1 MVNRTAT
8 AMNDHNSVLIIDDD
22 IKLCHVLSIVINK
35 AGYTTYTANDG
46 RAGIEMLRK
55 ESPAVVVLDLR
66 MSGMDGIEVLKQ
78 IKKISSETPVIII
91 TAYSRVQSAVEAIKL
106 GAYDYLSKPFD
117 NDEIVI
123 TVQRAIK
130 ERALQQEIHALKAQ
144 LNHAMP
150 LFEQMGHS
158 DAIIKLNELVDRVAP
173 TNFTVV
179 LYGETGSG
187 KEVVARYI
195 HNRSHRGDKPFV
207 VVDCGSIPETL
218 IESELFGYEKGAF
231 TGADRQK
238 AGQFENASGGT
249 LFLDEIGNLPVSM
262 QNKLL
267 RALQERQVR
276 RLGGDKETA
285 VDVRVV
291 VAGNERLE
299 SLVKSG
305 RFRMDLYQRLNEF
318 HIEIPPLRKRKDDI
332 VFLSKWFLDATNT
345 ELNKDV
351 HGFTKEAL
359 DILLAYNWPGNVREL
374 RNVIRRAV
382 LLSSEMIEPAYLP
395 PLTNTPATEQGTSF
409 VETHGSA
416 SLHQTQTHSSA
427 SLHQTQTH
435 SSASL
440 HQKPGKG
447 HVMPEEPA
455 PGISGSG
462 DATKQTISLDV
473 DMDNDKDFSLHAHI
487 KSIEKTLIENAL
499 LRTQGNKSKAA
510 KLLKIDYTTL
520 HYKIKEYGI
529 KILTRT
535 EIARNEKVS

>member
-1 MVNRTAT
+1 MRSYISLV
-8 AMNDHNSVLIIDDD
+8 
-22 IKLCHVLSIVINK
+22 IKK

-46 RAGIEMLRK
+46 RTGIEMLHK

-66 MSGMDGIEVLKQ
+66 MPGMDGIEVLKQ

-130 ERALQQEIHALKAQ
+130 ERAMQQEIHTLKAQ

-195 HNRSHRGDKPFV
+195 HNRSPRGDKPFV
-207 VVDCGSIPETL
+207 VLDCGSIPETL

-238 AGQFENASGGT
+238 AGQFENASDGT
-249 LFLDEIGNLPVSM
+249 LFLDEIGNLPISM

-276 RLGGDKETA
+276 RLGGDKEIA

-345 ELNKDV
+345 ELNKHV
-351 HGFTKEAL
+351 YGFTKEAL

-395 PLTNTPATEQGTSF
+395 PLINTLEPEQSASF
-409 VETHGSA
+409 VE
-416 SLHQTQTHSSA
+416 THSSA

-435 SSASL
+435 GSASL
-440 HQKPGKG
+440 HREENKDQ
-447 HVMPEEPA
+447 VMPGEPA
-455 PGISGSG
+455 AGIPGSG
-462 DATKQTISLDV
+462 DTTKQTISLDV
-473 DMDNDKDFSLHAHI
+473 DMDNDFSLHACI
-487 KSIEKTLIENAL
+487 EIIEKKLIENAL
-499 LRTQGNKSKAA
+499 LWTQGNKSKAA
-510 KLLKIDYTTL
+510 KLLKIDYSTL

-535 EIARNEKVS
+535 EIARDEKGV

>member
-8 AMNDHNSVLIIDDD
+8 AVNSHNSVLIIDDD
-22 IKLCHVLSIVINK
+22 IKLCNVLSLVINK

-46 RAGIEMLRK
+46 HAGIEKLHK

-66 MSGMDGIEVLKQ
+66 MPGMDGIEVLKQ
-78 IKKISSETPVIII
+78 IKKISGETPVIII

-123 TVQRAIK
+123 TIQRAIK
-130 ERALQQEIHALKAQ
+130 ERAMQQEIHALKAQ

-195 HNRSHRGDKPFV
+195 HNRSPRGDKPFV

-249 LFLDEIGNLPVSM
+249 LLLDEIGNLPVSM

-276 RLGGDKETA
+276 RLGGDKEIA
-285 VDVRVV
+285 VDVRVI

-345 ELNKDV
+345 ELNKHV
-351 HGFTKEAL
+351 HGFTKDAL
-359 DILLAYNWPGNVREL
+359 DILLAYDWPGNVREL

-395 PLTNTPATEQGTSF
+395 PLTNTLEPGQSAGRAVEPF
-409 VETHGSA
+409 FAETHGSA
-416 SLHQTQTHSSA
+416 SLHREEN
-427 SLHQTQTH
+427 
-435 SSASL
+435 
-440 HQKPGKG
+440 KDRVVPG
-447 HVMPEEPA
+447 EPA
-455 PGISGSG
+455 AGIPGSE
-462 DATKQTISLDV
+462 DPTKQTISLDV
-473 DMDNDKDFSLHAHI
+473 DMDNDKDFSLHACI
-487 KSIEKTLIENAL
+487 EIIEKKLIENAL
-499 LRTQGNKSKAA
+499 IWTQGNKSKAA
-510 KLLKIDYTTL
+510 KILKIDYSTL

-529 KILTRT
+529 RILTRT
-535 EIARNEKVS
+535 KIARDNKGI

>member
-8 AMNDHNSVLIIDDD
+8 AVNAHNKVLIIDDD
-22 IKLCHVLSIVINK
+22 IKLCNVLSLVINK
-35 AGYTTYTANDG
+35 AGYTTCTANDG
-46 RAGIEMLRK
+46 RTGMEMFHK
-55 ESPAVVVLDLR
+55 EFPAVVVLDLR
-66 MSGMDGIEVLKQ
+66 MPGMDGIEVLKQ

-123 TVQRAIK
+123 TIQRAIK
-130 ERALQQEIHALKAQ
+130 KRAMQQEIHTLKAQ

-158 DAIIKLNELVDRVAP
+158 DAIIKLNEQVDSVAP

-195 HNRSHRGDKPFV
+195 HHRSPRGDKPFV

-238 AGQFENASGGT
+238 PGQFENASDGT
-249 LFLDEIGNLPVSM
+249 LFLDEIGNLPISM

-276 RLGGDKETA
+276 RLGGDKEIA

-291 VAGNERLE
+291 AAGNERLE

-345 ELNKDV
+345 ELNK
-351 HGFTKEAL
+351 HIYGFTKEAL

-382 LLSSEMIEPAYLP
+382 LLSSEMIEPACLP
-395 PLTNTPATEQGTSF
+395 PLTGAPETEECTSF
-409 VETHGSA
+409 VE
-416 SLHQTQTHSSA
+416 THSSA
-427 SLHQTQTH
+427 SLH
-435 SSASL
+435 L
-440 HQKPGKG
+440 KPGKD
-447 HVMPEEPA
+447 HAVPEEPA

-462 DATKQTISLDV
+462 DTTKQTISLDV
-473 DMDNDKDFSLHAHI
+473 DMDNDKDFSLHACI
-487 KSIEKTLIENAL
+487 ESIEKQLIENAL

-510 KLLKIDYTTL
+510 RLLKIDYTTL

-535 EIARNEKVS
+535 EIARDEKGV

>member
-1 MVNRTAT
+1 M
-8 AMNDHNSVLIIDDD
+8 
-22 IKLCHVLSIVINK
+22 
-35 AGYTTYTANDG
+35 
-46 RAGIEMLRK
+46 
-55 ESPAVVVLDLR
+55 P
-66 MSGMDGIEVLKQ
+66 GMDGIEVLKQ
-78 IKKISSETPVIII
+78 IKKISSETPVVII
-91 TAYSRVQSAVEAIKL
+91 TAYGRVQSAVEAIKL

-130 ERALQQEIHALKAQ
+130 ERAMQQEIHALKAQ

-173 TNFTVV
+173 TNCTVV

-195 HNRSHRGDKPFV
+195 HNRSPRRDKPFV
-207 VVDCGSIPETL
+207 AVDCGSIPETL

-231 TGADRQK
+231 TGADQQK
-238 AGQFENASGGT
+238 AGQFENASGST
-249 LFLDEIGNLPVSM
+249 LFLDEIGNLPISM

-276 RLGGDKETA
+276 RLGGNKEIA
-285 VDVRVV
+285 VDVRVI

-345 ELNKDV
+345 ELNKHV

-395 PLTNTPATEQGTSF
+395 PLTNTLEPEQSTSRAAKPFF
-409 VETHGSA
+409 VETHDSA
-416 SLHQTQTHSSA
+416 SLHREENKDQ
-427 SLHQTQTH
+427 
-435 SSASL
+435 
-440 HQKPGKG
+440 
-447 HVMPEEPA
+447 VMPGEQA
-455 PGISGSG
+455 TGLSGSENT
-462 DATKQTISLDV
+462 TKQTISLDV
-473 DMDNDKDFSLHAHI
+473 DMDNDKEFSLHACI
-487 KSIEKTLIENAL
+487 ESIEKKLIENAL
-499 LRTQGNKSKAA
+499 IWTQGNKSKAA
-510 KLLKIDYTTL
+510 KILKIDYSTL
-520 HYKIKEYGI
+520 HYKIKEYRI

-535 EIARNEKVS
+535 EIVRDEKGV

>member
-8 AMNDHNSVLIIDDD
+8 AVNAHNSVLIIDDD
-22 IKLCHVLSIVINK
+22 IKLSNALSIVIHK

-46 RAGIEMLRK
+46 RAGIEMLHK
-55 ESPAVVVLDLR
+55 ESPAVVILDLR
-66 MSGMDGIEVLKQ
+66 MPGMDGIEVLKQ

-117 NDEIVI
+117 NDEIAI

-130 ERALQQEIHALKAQ
+130 ERAMRQEIHALKAQ

-158 DAIIKLNELVDRVAP
+158 DAIIKLNELVNHVAP

-195 HNRSHRGDKPFV
+195 HNRSPRGDKPFV

-276 RLGGDKETA
+276 RLGGDKEIA

-332 VFLSKWFLDATNT
+332 VFLSKWFLDATNA
-345 ELNKDV
+345 ELSKHV
-351 HGFTKEAL
+351 QGFTKDAL

-382 LLSSEMIEPAYLP
+382 LLSSEMIEPACLP
-395 PLTNTPATEQGTSF
+395 PLTNTPVF
-409 VETHGSA
+409 VETHGGAALDTHGSQTHCSA
-416 SLHQTQTHSSA
+416 SLHLKQ
-427 SLHQTQTH
+427 
-435 SSASL
+435 
-440 HQKPGKG
+440 GKY
-447 HVMPEEPA
+447 HVIPEEPA

-473 DMDNDKDFSLHAHI
+473 DMDNDKDFSFHACI
-487 KSIEKTLIENAL
+487 ESIEKKLIENAL
-499 LRTQGNKSKAA
+499 IRTQGNKSKAA
-510 KLLKIDYTTL
+510 RLLKIDYTTL

-535 EIARNEKVS
+535 EIARDEKGV

>member
-8 AMNDHNSVLIIDDD
+8 AVNSHNSVLIIDDD
-22 IKLCHVLSIVINK
+22 IKLCNVLSLVINK

-46 RAGIEMLRK
+46 HAGIEKLHK

-66 MSGMDGIEVLKQ
+66 MPGMDGIEVLKQ
-78 IKKISSETPVIII
+78 IKKISGETPVIII

-123 TVQRAIK
+123 TIQRAIK
-130 ERALQQEIHALKAQ
+130 ERAMQQEIHALKAQ

-195 HNRSHRGDKPFV
+195 HNRSPRGDKPFV

-249 LFLDEIGNLPVSM
+249 LLLDEIGNLPVSM

-276 RLGGDKETA
+276 RLGGDKEIA
-285 VDVRVV
+285 VDVRVI

-345 ELNKDV
+345 ELNKHV

-382 LLSSEMIEPAYLP
+382 LLSPEMIEPACLP
-395 PLTNTPATEQGTSF
+395 PLTGTPETEESTSF
-409 VETHGSA
+409 VE
-416 SLHQTQTHSSA
+416 THSSA
-427 SLHQTQTH
+427 SLH
-435 SSASL
+435 L
-440 HQKPGKG
+440 KPGKD

-455 PGISGSG
+455 SGISGSE
-462 DATKQTISLDV
+462 DTTKQTISLDV
-473 DMDNDKDFSLHAHI
+473 DMDNDKDFSLHACI
-487 KSIEKTLIENAL
+487 ENIEKQLIENAL
-499 LRTQGNKSKAA
+499 IRTQGNKSKAA
-510 KLLKIDYTTL
+510 KLLKIDYSTL

-535 EIARNEKVS
+535 EISRDEKDV

>member
-46 RAGIEMLRK
+46 RAGIEMFHK

-130 ERALQQEIHALKAQ
+130 ERAMQQEIHALKAQ

-195 HNRSHRGDKPFV
+195 HNRSPRGDKPFV

-238 AGQFENASGGT
+238 PGQFENASGGT

-345 ELNKDV
+345 ELNKHV

-359 DILLAYNWPGNVREL
+359 DRLLAYNWPGNVREL

-395 PLTNTPATEQGTSF
+395 PLTNTPEPEQSASQAAEPLF

-416 SLHQTQTHSSA
+416 SLHQ
-427 SLHQTQTH
+427 
-435 SSASL
+435 
-440 HQKPGKG
+440 KPGKD
-447 HVMPEEPA
+447 HVMPEDPA

-473 DMDNDKDFSLHAHI
+473 DMDNDKDFSLHACI
-487 KSIEKTLIENAL
+487 ESIEKTLIENAL

-535 EIARNEKVS
+535 EIARDEKGV